1 MRIPKI
7 NSIPKYNRPLK
18 QKKSVSQPKAKE
30 TKSKELLQKYK
41 NLRNINMQNMNSK
54 QIVILCTTIGL
65 ASPIPFGF
73 AAGCLA
79 GIFIA
84 AYKKFTRK

>member
-18 QKKSVSQPKAKE
+18 QKNTVSQPRVKE

-73 AAGCLA
+73 AAGFLA
-79 GIFIA
+79 GVTVA
-84 AYKKFTRK
+84 AYKKFTGK